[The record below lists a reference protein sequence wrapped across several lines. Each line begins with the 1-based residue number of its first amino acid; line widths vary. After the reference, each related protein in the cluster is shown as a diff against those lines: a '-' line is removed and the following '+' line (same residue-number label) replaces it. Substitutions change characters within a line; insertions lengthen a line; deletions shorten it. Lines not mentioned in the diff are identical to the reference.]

1 MSGDNATS
9 GENQQETARP
19 RVDPMWIVGFVDGEG
34 CFSVSVHRNPYV
46 RQTRGMAVASHV
58 PGLPTRAVSS
68 GARRS
73 DLVLRRRA
81 HPRQGPKSSVLTY
94 AVDSLRDL
102 EEGIL
107 PFFEQ
112 HRLVVKAA
120 DFRLF
125 ARIVRSMRRKEHLTP
140 AGFERA
146 VRLAYAM
153 NAQGKQRSRN
163 ACDGSCRIL
172 RDCTPS
178 TVFVRDGEDT
188 VRSSWRR
195 EEPGRNALAFRCG
208 TWPLS
213 EVTRMPKVAK
223 FLVG

>member
-19 RVDPMWIVGFVDGEG
+19 RLDPMWVVGFVDGEG
-34 CFSVSVHRNPYV
+34 CFSVSVHRNPFV
-46 RQTRGMAVASHV
+46 RRTRGWQLH
-58 PGLPTRAVSS
+58 PTFQVYQHERHRAVLEDVVSFF
-68 GARRS
+68 GCGHIR
-73 DLVLRRRA
+73 
-81 HPRQGPKSSVLTY
+81 PKGPKSSVLTY

-112 HRLVVKAA
+112 HQLVVKAA

-125 ARIVRSMRRKEHLTP
+125 AEIVRSMRRKEHLTP

-153 NAQGKQRSRN
+153 NVDGKQRGRTL
-163 ACDGSCRIL
+163 AMVLAGSSETARQAPLLFETVKIQS
-172 RDCTPS
+172 DPHGDMGSQAEMPWPS
-178 TVFVRDGEDT
+178 DSAHG
-188 VRSSWRR
+188 
-195 EEPGRNALAFRCG
+195 
-208 TWPLS
+208 
-213 EVTRMPKVAK
+213 
-223 FLVG
+223 